1 MIMPHDIRVI
11 SLDDFLRTD
20 VQGQLDLTGSK
31 QVLSELASECAKH
44 PNHDILLDLRNARSA
59 LVVPEL
65 YALVA
70 FLGELGLG
78 VDNRIALLY
87 HQKDSFD
94 RARFFALYAERQGLQ
109 VSAFQ
114 DFEWALEW
122 LLKGDV

>member
-1 MIMPHDIRVI
+1 MPHDIRLI

-20 VQGQLDLTGSK
+20 VHGQFDMAATKELLAELSK
-31 QVLSELASECAKH
+31 EVAQH
-44 PNHDILLDLRNARSA
+44 PHHDILLDLRDARSH

-70 FLGELGLG
+70 HLSELGLG
-78 VDNRIALLY
+78 VNNRIAILY

-94 RARFFALYAERQGLQ
+94 RARFFALYAEKQGLQ
-109 VSAFQ
+109 VCAFQ

-122 LLKGDV
+122 LQKGER

>member
-1 MIMPHDIRVI
+1 MPHDIRII

-20 VQGQLDLTGSK
+20 VHGQLDLAESK
-31 QVLSELASECAKH
+31 KLLSDVAAEYAQL
-44 PNHDILLDLRNARSA
+44 PNHHILLDLRAATSE

-78 VDNRIALLY
+78 VNNRIALLY

-122 LLKGDV
+122 LQKGDA

>member
-1 MIMPHDIRVI
+1 MPHDIRII

-20 VQGQLDLTGSK
+20 VHGQLDLAASK
-31 QVLSELASECAKH
+31 KLLSDVSAECAQH
-44 PNHDILLDLRNARSA
+44 PHHDILLDLRDARSE

-78 VDNRIALLY
+78 VNNRIALLY

-122 LLKGDV
+122 LQKGDR